1 MKKTILFMLCFII
14 LCAFVGFSSYAKEP
28 DPMEYIDKLGEAL
41 PEEVEKHINTE
52 RVENIADSGKI
63 ISLSG
68 ALFSDAI
75 KALSG
80 TFLKITLVILISSVA
95 QIISSAFHVKMPDI
109 CTWVASVCVSVAV
122 YSVLEG
128 VFSSVEAYLENVN
141 KFMTAMGG
149 VGSALYL
156 LGGNIRTSVAS
167 VGATAA
173 ITLIIEKI
181 CIKYLVP
188 IMRIS
193 FASSLAFSISRS
205 ENMKKISD
213 FMRKC
218 FLTLLI
224 FMMTVVTVMFAFQ
237 TAITAS
243 ADSVAVRSLRYVAI
257 NSIPIV
263 GGAVGESLR
272 TLTAGLKLSKS
283 VCGTYG
289 VVAVIIMSLA
299 PLINLAAT
307 KFAISLS
314 ESVSSL
320 FAEGESL
327 EVLSE
332 SRRIIDSMMAVVALF
347 GIVFIFMISVF
358 INTGIAISG

>member
-1 MKKTILFMLCFII
+1 
-14 LCAFVGFSSYAKEP
+14 
-28 DPMEYIDKLGEAL
+28 
-41 PEEVEKHINTE
+41 
-52 RVENIADSGKI
+52 
-63 ISLSG
+63 
-68 ALFSDAI
+68 
-75 KALSG
+75 
-80 TFLKITLVILISSVA
+80 
-95 QIISSAFHVKMPDI
+95 
-109 CTWVASVCVSVAV
+109 
-122 YSVLEG
+122 
-128 VFSSVEAYLENVN
+128 
-141 KFMTAMGG
+141 
-149 VGSALYL
+149 
-156 LGGNIRTSVAS
+156 
-167 VGATAA
+167 
-173 ITLIIEKI
+173 
-181 CIKYLVP
+181 
-188 IMRIS
+188 
-193 FASSLAFSISRS
+193 
-205 ENMKKISD
+205 MKKISD